1 MSETE
6 NKIEQEE
13 EIQIEVVDDAV
24 VEEENQKQQTVSSDD
39 ELSEYTKG
47 VSKRINK
54 LNTRAREAEARAQ
67 QAEHLAQQREQ
78 RIRDLESQTQQLN
91 TSVLSAEEQAI
102 EAKERQANELFK
114 KAYEA
119 NDAELISKADSLKG
133 EIQIQKEQIRLAKNR
148 AAQQEQVQNNQQAQP
163 QQVEQEQ
170 VVVPTEEALLWKSKN
185 PWYGVDSD
193 TNDVAAT
200 QYANF
205 THINLINEGFEA
217 DSDEYYN
224 ELDKRVYNVYPDL
237 MNETNA
243 EKKEVRPTVQR
254 VASASVGSRQKTQ
267 GNKSGITFSKSEK
280 ERVLGLKPYNM
291 SEEDWLKQVAKQKQK
306 IQQKEAS

>member
-24 VEEENQKQQTVSSDD
+24 VEEKNQKQQTVSSDD

-54 LNTRAREAEARAQ
+54 LNARAREAEARAQ

-119 NDAELISKADSLKG
+119 NDAELISKADTLKG

-148 AAQQEQVQNNQQAQP
+148 AMQQEQAQKTQQVQP
-163 QQVEQEQ
+163 QQIEEEQQ

-185 PWYGVDSD
+185 PWYGADPD
-193 TNDVAAT
+193 ANNVAAT

-224 ELDKRVYNVYPDL
+224 ELNKRVYNVYPDL

-243 EKKEVRPTVQR
+243 EEKEVRPTVQR

-306 IQQKEAS
+306 IQ

>member
-13 EIQIEVVDDAV
+13 EIQIEVVDDTV
-24 VEEENQKQQTVSSDD
+24 IEEEQKQQTVSSDD

-54 LNTRAREAEARAQ
+54 LNARAREAEARAQ
-67 QAEHLAQQREQ
+67 QAEQLAQQREQ
-78 RIRDLESQTQQLN
+78 RIKDLESQTQQLN
-91 TSVLSAEEQAI
+91 TSVLSAEEQAV

-119 NDAELISKADSLKG
+119 NDAELISKADTLKG

-148 AAQQEQVQNNQQAQP
+148 AMQQEQAQQTQQVQP
-163 QQVEQEQ
+163 QQTEEEQQ

-185 PWYGVDSD
+185 PWYGADPD
-193 TNDVAAT
+193 TNNVAAT

-224 ELDKRVYNVYPDL
+224 ELNKRVYNVYPDL

-243 EKKEVRPTVQR
+243 EEKEVRPTVQR

-306 IQQKEAS
+306 IQQREAS

>member
-24 VEEENQKQQTVSSDD
+24 IEEEQKQQTVSSDD

-54 LNTRAREAEARAQ
+54 LNARAREAEARAQ
-67 QAEHLAQQREQ
+67 QAEQLAQQREQ
-78 RIRDLESQTQQLN
+78 RIKDLESQTQQLN
-91 TSVLSAEEQAI
+91 TSVLSAEEQAV

-119 NDAELISKADSLKG
+119 NDAELISKADTLKG

-148 AAQQEQVQNNQQAQP
+148 AMQQEQAQQTQQVQP
-163 QQVEQEQ
+163 QQIEEEQQ

-185 PWYGVDSD
+185 PWYGADPD
-193 TNDVAAT
+193 TNNVAAT

-224 ELDKRVYNVYPDL
+224 ELNKRVYNVYPDL

-243 EKKEVRPTVQR
+243 EEKEVRPAVQR

-306 IQQKEAS
+306 IQQREAS

>member
-24 VEEENQKQQTVSSDD
+24 IEEEQKQQTVSSDD

-54 LNTRAREAEARAQ
+54 LNARAREAEARAQ
-67 QAEHLAQQREQ
+67 QAEQLAQQREQ
-78 RIRDLESQTQQLN
+78 RIKDLESQTQQLN

-119 NDAELISKADSLKG
+119 NDAELISKADTLKG

-148 AAQQEQVQNNQQAQP
+148 AMQQEQVQQTQQVQP
-163 QQVEQEQ
+163 QQTEEQQQ

-185 PWYGVDSD
+185 PWYGADPD
-193 TNDVAAT
+193 TNNVAAT

-224 ELDKRVYNVYPDL
+224 ELNKRVYNVYPDL
-237 MNETNA
+237 INETNA
-243 EKKEVRPTVQR
+243 EEKEVRPTVQR

-306 IQQKEAS
+306 IQQREAS

>member
-6 NKIEQEE
+6 NKIEKEE

-24 VEEENQKQQTVSSDD
+24 QQTVSSDD

-54 LNTRAREAEARAQ
+54 LNARAREAEARAQ
-67 QAEHLAQQREQ
+67 QAEQLAQQREQ
-78 RIRDLESQTQQLN
+78 TIRHLESQTQQLN
-91 TSVLSAEEQAI
+91 TSVLSAEEQAV

-119 NDAELISKADSLKG
+119 NDADLISKADTLKG

-148 AAQQEQVQNNQQAQP
+148 AMQQEKVQQTQQVQP
-163 QQVEQEQ
+163 QQIEEEQQ

-185 PWYGVDSD
+185 PWYGADPD
-193 TNDVAAT
+193 TNNVAAT

-237 MNETNA
+237 INETNA
-243 EKKEVRPTVQR
+243 EEKEVRPTVQR

-306 IQQKEAS
+306 IQQREAS